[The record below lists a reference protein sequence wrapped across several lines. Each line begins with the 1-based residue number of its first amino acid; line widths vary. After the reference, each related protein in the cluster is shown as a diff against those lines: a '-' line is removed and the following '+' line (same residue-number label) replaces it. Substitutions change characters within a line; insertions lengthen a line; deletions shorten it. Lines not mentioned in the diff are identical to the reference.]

1 MINEFIENPCPP
13 SGGQRG
19 KPHTRIEIFFNFVGK
34 VEIPHEEVE
43 LTEEEI
49 AAIAEQE
56 RRRAKKAEY
65 NRRYMQKKRKQW
77 KEQQEQAQEPQEP
90 IELPLVQDEKGALSA

>member
-1 MINEFIENPCPP
+1 M
-13 SGGQRG
+13 
-19 KPHTRIEIFFNFVGK
+19 
-34 VEIPHEEVE
+34 
-43 LTEEEI
+43 
-49 AAIAEQE
+49 
-56 RRRAKKAEY
+56 KAEY

>member
-1 MINEFIENPCPP
+1 MLFR
-13 SGGQRG
+13 S
-19 KPHTRIEIFFNFVGK
+19 
-34 VEIPHEEVE
+34 
-43 LTEEEI
+43 
-49 AAIAEQE
+49 
-56 RRRAKKAEY
+56 EY